1 MNIDGFY
8 VELLPFVLQLD
19 NSFLLS
25 LNPLEVFGN
34 FLTNHAGDLPSISP
48 SFLCRFRLPF
58 FGLDESRNFVS
69 KSFVGGGRV
78 GVRGEVLSYV
88 GMALEGVAG
97 VGALLLNGDKV
108 VLEFVLDELLV
119 VENEAEVFLG
129 IVV

>member
-1 MNIDGFY
+1 M
-8 VELLPFVLQLD
+8 
-19 NSFLLS
+19 
-25 LNPLEVFGN
+25 
-34 FLTNHAGDLPSISP
+34 
-48 SFLCRFRLPF
+48 
-58 FGLDESRNFVS
+58 
-69 KSFVGGGRV
+69 
-78 GVRGEVLSYV
+78 RGEVLSYV